1 MRLRPNVKLP
11 AWATTLLASATAIEK
26 VAFLI
31 LVILCLASGVISLVQ
46 YIGRHTQLVAEAG
59 GTYRE
64 AAVGQPRYLSPILA
78 SANDLDVDITRLVYS
93 GLFRYQG
100 NFELVGDLA
109 ESVTISDD
117 KTEYLVRLKPN
128 VTWHDGEPFRAN
140 DVVFTIRSIQ
150 TQDYGSPLFSAFQ
163 GVTVEK
169 VDELGVRLKLS
180 RPYAPFLHSLTVGIA
195 PEHVWSQIEPQ
206 HAALAE
212 QMLKPIGT
220 GPFKF
225 SEITTRRRTGDIT
238 SLSLVRNDAYHADRP
253 YLDAV
258 TFTFFPTHEEA
269 IQAFQAGNVDGVGF
283 LPLQLAK
290 PVASRRRVTHRLLLP
305 QYFGLFFNQQNNEA
319 LSEAGVRSALALA
332 VDRQHIINDALSAQG
347 RPLHVPLPLR
357 SVEGESSAPGAN
369 PDAARQNLAESGW
382 EDRDG
387 DGIREK
393 GDKKLTLKITTT
405 DWPDYIKTAEII
417 KQQWNAIG
425 VEVELEHLGAG
436 TIQQSVIQ
444 PRDYQVLLF
453 GQILPAEPD
462 PYPFWHSTQT
472 RSPGLN
478 LALFK
483 NEAVDRLLEEA
494 RKEPDAGRR
503 QEMLREFE
511 NKILELNPAVILYQP
526 YYLFAAGSG
535 VRGIDGSLATL
546 PADRFNNITRWHV
559 NVKRVRKEN

>member
-1 MRLRPNVKLP
+1 M
-11 AWATTLLASATAIEK
+11 
-26 VAFLI
+26 
-31 LVILCLASGVISLVQ
+31 
-46 YIGRHTQLVAEAG
+46 
-59 GTYRE
+59 
-64 AAVGQPRYLSPILA
+64 
-78 SANDLDVDITRLVYS
+78 
-93 GLFRYQG
+93 
-100 NFELVGDLA
+100 
-109 ESVTISDD
+109 
-117 KTEYLVRLKPN
+117 
-128 VTWHDGEPFRAN
+128 
-140 DVVFTIRSIQ
+140 
-150 TQDYGSPLFSAFQ
+150 
-163 GVTVEK
+163 
-169 VDELGVRLKLS
+169 
-180 RPYAPFLHSLTVGIA
+180 A

-225 SEITTRRRTGDIT
+225 AEVTTRRRTGDIT

-253 YLDAV
+253 FLDGI

-269 IQAFQAGNVDGVGF
+269 IQAFQASNVDGVGF
-283 LPLQLAK
+283 LPLQLTSQ
-290 PVASRRRVTHRLLLP
+290 VESRRRLIHRLLLP
-305 QYFGLFFNQQNNEA
+305 QYFALFFNQQNNDVLNED
-319 LSEAGVRSALALA
+319 GVRAALALA
-332 VDRQHIINDALSAQG
+332 TDRQQIINEALSGQG
-347 RPLHVPLPLR
+347 RPLQAPLLLR
-357 SVEGESSAPGAN
+357 PDDPSAAASPAAN
-369 PDAARQNLAESGW
+369 PETAKQNLAESGW

-393 GDKKLTLKITTT
+393 GDKKLTVKITTT

-417 KQQWNAIG
+417 RQQWSAIG
-425 VEVELEHLGAG
+425 VAVELEHLGAG

-483 NEAVDRLLEEA
+483 NEDVDRLLEEA
-494 RKEPDAGRR
+494 RKESDAGKR
-503 QEMLREFE
+503 QEMLREFG

-526 YYLFAAGSG
+526 YYLFAGGSN

-546 PADRFNNITRWHV
+546 PADRFNNITRWHM
-559 NVKRVRKEN
+559 NTKRVRRAE